1 MMHSETHKPITDG
14 NVSSASPSPIAP
26 SVDMAGTRDAEPAPK
41 QDLVGLRRRRI
52 KDYLEVKLRST
63 MAEVSLLGG
72 INADLAELAMQLK
85 TSLDDVL
92 GECEDAREYL
102 ATLPRGAEVLLKIA
116 RQIDRQSR
124 LINELERGQAAA
136 GQSPKDEQT

>member
-1 MMHSETHKPITDG
+1 MQGSI
-14 NVSSASPSPIAP
+14 
-26 SVDMAGTRDAEPAPK
+26 
-41 QDLVGLRRRRI
+41 VGLRRRRI

-136 GQSPKDEQT
+136 GHSAGKRSKHSALEGGEEMTI